1 MREPLHFGGS
11 VVAVTGAAGDIG
23 QAIVD
28 GFLDAGARVAGLDM
42 QPMSAR
48 QGYGYEEYVAHLADL
63 TNEEHVT
70 RTFEQIVSRWGRVD
84 VLVNAA
90 GGSRS
95 PDILDTTA
103 SLWREEVERNLTT
116 AFLCTRAALG
126 TMVAQRFGV
135 IVNLSSANAVT
146 GVGEAAYS
154 AAKAGLI
161 SLTSNTAVRYGR
173 CGVRAN
179 SLCLGVIDAG
189 PVWREGKARQPGIM
203 ADLAR
208 EIPTGRVGT
217 PTEVAAL
224 VLFFAS
230 DQSRLING
238 ANIMADGGWAIGV
251 GMTAS

>member
-1 MREPLHFGGS
+1 MVGQLGLAGS
-11 VVAVTGAAGDIG
+11 VVVVTGASGDLG
-23 QAIVD
+23 QVIVD
-28 GFLDAGARVAGLDM
+28 GFLDAGACVSGLDI
-42 QPMSAR
+42 QPGPAR
-48 QGYGYEEYVAHLADL
+48 YECGNPEYMACSADL
-63 TNEEHVT
+63 TNEEQVA

-90 GGSRS
+90 GGSHS

-103 SLWREEVERNLTT
+103 SLWREELERNLTT
-116 AFLCTRAALG
+116 AFLCSKAALT
-126 TMVAQRFGV
+126 TMVLRRFGV
-135 IVNLSSANAVT
+135 VVNLSSANAVT

-161 SLTSNTAVRYGR
+161 ALTYNIAVRYGR
-173 CGVRAN
+173 GGIRAN

-189 PVWREGKARQPGIM
+189 PVWRDAKARQPGIM

-217 PTEVAAL
+217 PAEVASL
-224 VLFFAS
+224 VLFLAS

-238 ANIMADGGWAIGV
+238 ANIMADGGWSIGV
-251 GMTAS
+251 GMTDL